1 MGKLKETKQ
10 VIKESLKDVFESK
23 KGYSFEI
30 KLNDTYTMVVS
41 AYSLTNRDLT
51 ESVKKFDKELLEDN
65 IKVDVFDELDLVYHL
80 DNIDLKTLKESLVSK
95 VCHDLGI
102 KKTKTEKLTEG
113 KEKKSTKARFV
124 GNPQKEMSAFNHFM
138 GEGVEEERFSF
149 EDNEE
154 LQPYFDVEL
163 EDDETVYGGTSYD
176 HETLFDFLAEIGAD
190 SKTTLSEVNDAL
202 KECGI
207 KPIIPEDEVL
217 TGAEEGID
225 SIPQLRELSRKQ
237 LAELAYRLFNV
248 SNISFVPEDD
258 AIVDLEYY
266 IIDHKDDE
274 EAMDRVL
281 YFAHEVSGL
290 EEGRARKWIEVEVL
304 QGNYGQGWEDLV
316 EYEIPADWD
325 EAKKVYKEI
334 RDDVKAY
341 RENEPQYAHRVVTR
355 KKPINNTEEVKECD
369 TTENK
374 GLKEE
379 FIEGSSAIMGDWWR
393 DEEEHQERLK
403 DIEEGKGNWVLT
415 PEDEEVWNK
424 LSEGEKLLLIYSDDM
439 GYWYDVLSDFG
450 NEDITSLYNELAKNF
465 SRCKNLNE
473 KTKTVEEDLLS
484 DKAKLAEI
492 KLKDWY
498 TSEFPTDELGKEL
511 NYKLTLK
518 DIYTFLRVYGGKGN
532 DEHGDFYNYIGV
544 SDSVVRERI
553 FKKLAKELGKD
564 YKDIYNLW
572 LKVEESCKKKDNAIK
587 IKSGKKVTIE
597 KPDTSKAGEEGHPI
611 QKGLKGRVGK
621 LEGLKEEYGPYKD
634 EDFCGDIADLL
645 EDGYG
650 NASVI
655 EPYSREEI
663 PWELEINGKVE
674 DDFQCRE
681 FFEYLCEDISYPVRD
696 GHLNYYDLD
705 EFIVKSF
712 LDRDIDMDA
721 LKHDL
726 AMLEGEDTLA
736 DFEEWLKSDDEE
748 FEFWVDFDTNF
759 DVDAYEEAADKGYE
773 EDDVTYHVIDINDDQ
788 CYGEF
793 DSYEDAE
800 DFIADDKGDHNL
812 EIKVWSNTAEKYLD
826 ESIKEDTVKQG
837 NKWVNK
843 GKEGTHGTFKT
854 KKQADAQRK
863 AMFARGYKEGIEE
876 PKKEG
881 MKDRLDAY
889 VKSLDKKEESL
900 EESSKNI
907 VGKRISI
914 AKMFKRD
921 DCAGWIFTD
930 GDDNK
935 CWGSNSNDLGLLDI
949 DPTETDIMLVKEL
962 IPIKTSDGE
971 DLYIFV
977 GKFDNDD
984 LTIDDLP
991 ADEIQ
996 TKEELIKEINNRW
1009 QFDES
1014 LKEAKDSLIP
1024 EKGKLRVA
1032 LERFDRNYHYA
1043 KQGPW
1048 AIAKGGYDLEFEV
1061 YYEGLPIIQA
1071 IRSTWDDKTRLEIG
1085 VEEYGNDYQTI
1096 DVAKFICQIYTDCF
1110 IENEEKNDEED
1121 LTEAKEKDTTTFYS
1135 LELGVLLPE
1144 DDAEYDDYAVAFD
1157 KKHAYFDE
1165 THLESLDE
1173 QELINDATEY
1183 INSGVPRTYGVVSK
1197 IEVENFDGIE
1207 DVIAE
1212 MKENG
1217 FIEESVEFFDGEQYK
1232 AENVVWSGMKDDDET
1247 IKLDFVEI
1255 PGKEK
1260 EDEVEIEKETKTEVE
1275 EESLKEGSILYD
1287 IDYAEG
1293 PDSYAKKMD
1302 KVDSDLK
1309 AVKEKYG
1316 IKTEYDKHHKFY
1328 NFNLSGKDVS
1338 IVFSRINDLNY
1349 SFNYVLVDDKK
1360 LDNDKLSKLETSGDG
1375 YLGDNYA
1382 LEPTIKAI
1390 QLYIEQE
1397 FKEGLKEASNSMKD
1411 KVERTTVN
1419 YTKEKGAIMCNKG
1432 QQAEEVETLL
1442 KAHYNNVEVIPVKHS
1457 VQIKYS
1463 GKKVT
1468 EAIEDKTADELAYE
1482 RYKNGEYTYD
1492 EYVTVCKQEE
1502 CEPLPEI
1509 KAEEKPE
1516 EDKWTNDFIELLDL
1530 IEFDL
1535 EKHDDADED
1544 EKWSLIDK
1552 QGANLGDIEGDRFGD
1567 ASGILDR
1574 LNIYIE
1580 DYIIDDLD
1588 RILNGLDDV
1597 STEGLNT
1604 WEDYL
1609 NWYNTIGKEKYAE
1622 EFSAWD
1628 FEVLDLLIN
1637 HAEDVDIEKAYKIIN
1652 GNGIEESLKEW
1663 FNGKQLDELIALCD
1677 KLGIKGFKEIQKIKD
1692 ENNFSEEEVL
1702 DYLRKKA
1709 EGDK

>member
-23 KGYSFEI
+23 EGYSFEI

-138 GEGVEEERFSF
+138 GEGVDEDKHYGF
-149 EDNEE
+149 EGNEN
-154 LQPYFDVEL
+154 LQPYFDIEL
-163 EDDETVYGGTSYD
+163 EDDETSYGGTSYA
-176 HETLFDFLAEIGAD
+176 HETLYDFLCSVSDVFELD
-190 SKTTLSEVNDAL
+190 RNTTLEEVNNAL

-207 KPIIPEDEVL
+207 KPIIPEDGAL
-217 TGAEEGID
+217 TGDEEGID
-225 SIPQLRELSRKQ
+225 SIPQLRDLSRKQ
-237 LAELAYRLFNV
+237 LAELAYKLFNV

-274 EAMDRVL
+274 EAMDKVL

-316 EYEIPADWD
+316 EYEIPADWE
-325 EAKKVYKEI
+325 EAKKVYKEVK
-334 RDDVKAY
+334 DDVKAY

-355 KKPINNTEEVKECD
+355 KKPINNTSKEEKSNTD
-369 TTENK
+369 ENK
-374 GLKEE
+374 GLKEDATIKINKDKPKKE
-379 FIEGSSAIMGDWWR
+379 IEYGWELVKVDANGKETVVNKGS
-393 DEEEHQERLK
+393 EEEINNLK
-403 DIEEGKGNWVLT
+403 STTKDT
-415 PEDEEVWNK
+415 P
-424 LSEGEKLLLIYSDDM
+424 
-439 GYWYDVLSDFG
+439 
-450 NEDITSLYNELAKNF
+450 
-465 SRCKNLNE
+465 NE
-473 KTKTVEEDLLS
+473 KFIVRKSEKVVEDYL
-484 DKAKLAEI
+484 DDRNKLAEI
-492 KLKDWY
+492 NLKDWY

-511 NYKLTLK
+511 NDGLTLK
-518 DIYTFLRVYGGKGN
+518 DIYTFLGVYGGKGN
-532 DEHGDFYNYIGV
+532 DEHGDFYDYIGV
-544 SDSVVRERI
+544 GDSVVRERI

-572 LKVEESCKKKDNAIK
+572 LKVEESCKKKDNEIK
-587 IKSGKKVTIE
+587 IKSGKKVAIE
-597 KPDTSKAGEEGHPI
+597 KPDTSKAGEEGNPI
-611 QKGLKGRVGK
+611 QKGLKGRTGK
-621 LEGLKEEYGPYKD
+621 LEGL
-634 EDFCGDIADLL
+634 
-645 EDGYG
+645 
-650 NASVI
+650 N
-655 EPYSREEI
+655 
-663 PWELEINGKVE
+663 
-674 DDFQCRE
+674 
-681 FFEYLCEDISYPVRD
+681 EDIDEFDADFDVCAEDVADTLDSGWWHGQTRSGRNWGLIVNGGDGNQFSPYFADAVAYECSYPVRD
-696 GHLNYYDLD
+696 GYFNFSGLDCIPNKSTFAYMDWEDEDKKETLKNDLLSVGCD
-705 EFIVKSF
+705 EEEIEKFFNDEIDEIEF
-712 LDRDIDMDA
+712 YIDYEIDIDD
-721 LKHDL
+721 
-726 AMLEGEDTLA
+726 
-736 DFEEWLKSDDEE
+736 
-748 FEFWVDFDTNF
+748 
-759 DVDAYEEAADKGYE
+759 Y
-773 EDDVTYHVIDINDDQ
+773 EDDY
-788 CYGEF
+788 
-793 DSYEDAE
+793 
-800 DFIADDKGDHNL
+800 
-812 EIKVWSNTAEKYLD
+812 D
-826 ESIKEDTVKQG
+826 ESLKEDTVKTSKG
-837 NKWVNK
+837 KWTNK

-863 AMFARGYKEGIEE
+863 AMFAN
-876 PKKEG
+876 KKKGSTFGEG

-889 VKSLDKKEESL
+889 VKSQNKEEIKESDELKVYEVNFEKKNDNPPFEYMNASRYVKATSEEEAIEKIIKKLGIERDKVNGAYEVEL
-900 EESSKNI
+900 EEK
-907 VGKRISI
+907 
-914 AKMFKRD
+914 
-921 DCAGWIFTD
+921 
-930 GDDNK
+930 
-935 CWGSNSNDLGLLDI
+935 
-949 DPTETDIMLVKEL
+949 
-962 IPIKTSDGE
+962 
-971 DLYIFV
+971 
-977 GKFDNDD
+977 
-984 LTIDDLP
+984 
-991 ADEIQ
+991 
-996 TKEELIKEINNRW
+996 
-1009 QFDES
+1009 
-1014 LKEAKDSLIP
+1014 
-1024 EKGKLRVA
+1024 
-1032 LERFDRNYHYA
+1032 
-1043 KQGPW
+1043 
-1048 AIAKGGYDLEFEV
+1048 
-1061 YYEGLPIIQA
+1061 
-1071 IRSTWDDKTRLEIG
+1071 
-1085 VEEYGNDYQTI
+1085 
-1096 DVAKFICQIYTDCF
+1096 
-1110 IENEEKNDEED
+1110 
-1121 LTEAKEKDTTTFYS
+1121 LTEANEGTTTFYS

-1183 INSGVPRTYGVVSK
+1183 INSGVPRTYGIVSK

-1217 FIEESVEFFDGEQYK
+1217 FIEESVDFFDGEQYK

-1275 EESLKEGSILYD
+1275 EE
-1287 IDYAEG
+1287 
-1293 PDSYAKKMD
+1293 P
-1302 KVDSDLK
+1302 
-1309 AVKEKYG
+1309 
-1316 IKTEYDKHHKFY
+1316 
-1328 NFNLSGKDVS
+1328 
-1338 IVFSRINDLNY
+1338 
-1349 SFNYVLVDDKK
+1349 
-1360 LDNDKLSKLETSGDG
+1360 
-1375 YLGDNYA
+1375 
-1382 LEPTIKAI
+1382 
-1390 QLYIEQE
+1390 
-1397 FKEGLKEASNSMKD
+1397 LKEASNSMKD

-1432 QQAEEVETLL
+1432 QQAEEVEALL
-1442 KAHYNNVEVIPVKHS
+1442 KAHYNNVEVVPVKHS

-1463 GKKVT
+1463 GKKVN

-1492 EYVTVCKQEE
+1492 EYVTVCDTEG

-1552 QGANLGDIEGDRFGD
+1552 QGANLGNIESDRFGD

-1652 GNGIEESLKEW
+1652 GELKESLKEW

-1677 KLGIKGFKEIQKIKD
+1677 KLGIKGFKEIQKIKN